1 MPEWKSHHMENVTK
15 KLNVVKEERQMENH
29 IENMPQKILIVVK
42 EGRSVSGF
50 PLS

>member
-1 MPEWKSHHMENVTK
+1 MEKSSHGKCHQK
-15 KLNVVKEERQMENH
+15 ILNVIKENH